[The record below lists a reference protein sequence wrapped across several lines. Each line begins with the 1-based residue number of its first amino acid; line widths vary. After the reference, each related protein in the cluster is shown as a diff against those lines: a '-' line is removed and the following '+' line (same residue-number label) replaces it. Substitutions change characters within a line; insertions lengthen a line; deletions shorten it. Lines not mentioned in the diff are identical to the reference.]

1 MGKRYYC
8 EYCDRHFADSPG
20 NRRKHINGIQHK
32 RNRKMHYDSFKD
44 PVQLLAEEAQ
54 KLPCRRFFQTGSCDF
69 GANCR
74 FSHTNPQILLEQHA
88 KAQSSSS
95 TSKSEPKLSVWLAR
109 WEKKR
114 KYQQGNKGSEDGKE
128 TNIANE
134 DDIQTFSLP
143 ANLPPLPQLPP
154 SMLPPPLGGY
164 PKLPKVAWG

>member
-1 MGKRYYC
+1 VKLHLKLILCLISTPKYTIVLP
-8 EYCDRHFADSPG
+8 F
-20 NRRKHINGIQHK
+20 
-32 RNRKMHYDSFKD
+32 F
-44 PVQLLAEEAQ
+44 LL
-54 KLPCRRFFQTGSCDF
+54 
-69 GANCR
+69 
-74 FSHTNPQILLEQHA
+74 IIA

-95 TSKSEPKLSVWLAR
+95 TSKIEPKLSVWLAR